1 MDYDIEDFEVGEEV
15 KYVSECIDHD
25 EAANLTDDN
34 FMIGGY
40 YKILCVTRSD
50 NQVLLDIGSDYNDD
64 PIEWWVNIRHLKPTK
79 IVEPRSKYYKV
90 IRKIQ
95 QMDRKRKEQ
104 GYVY

>member
-1 MDYDIEDFEVGEEV
+1 MDYDIDDFEIGDEV
-15 KYVSECIDHD
+15 KYISKCEDH
-25 EAANLTDDN
+25 ETAANITDDN

-40 YKILCVTRSD
+40 YKILSVSRSD
-50 NQVLLDIGSDYNDD
+50 NTVLLDIGSDYDD
-64 PIEWWVNIRHLKPTK
+64 NIIEWWVPIKHLKPTK

-95 QMDRKRKEQ
+95 QMDRKRKEL